1 MGIGDHITW
10 HGTPDGRADWMQLQ
24 SLCNPTGSESESDVS
39 SGGETSYEAK
49 LAFSPTDTDQLV
61 GHAVVA
67 LFIHSNKHLDQNAL
81 VPALGISGIL
91 AEVMAILYDC
101 REDVMLHISPLPWLD
116 FSSKR
121 FVEDGILVL

>member
-1 MGIGDHITW
+1 MGGLT
-10 HGTPDGRADWMQLQ
+10 GCSCSPYATQLDLNL
-24 SLCNPTGSESESDVS
+24 SLTCHQ
-39 SGGETSYEAK
+39 GGTSYEAK